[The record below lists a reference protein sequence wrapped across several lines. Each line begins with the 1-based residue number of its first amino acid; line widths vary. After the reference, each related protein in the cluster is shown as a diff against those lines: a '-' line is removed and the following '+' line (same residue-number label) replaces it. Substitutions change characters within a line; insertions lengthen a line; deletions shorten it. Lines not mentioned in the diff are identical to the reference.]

1 MTCKAL
7 CDNPKKP
14 VFNKDAFDIAK
25 YTSTASVDDSTWV
38 APPTPAPLTALAGQ
52 VIEQVQVTIKVVKV
66 ELAFPLSLDEA
77 NHPAMRNAL
86 ECGFAQAIGFLCKY
100 VKVDTIAA
108 VSRRRLTDSV
118 KVTFKVES
126 LDDSAAGTADLVA
139 TVESAAAEGAIVA
152 NIQDKANE
160 NNVLTAALLNMP
172 REVTVTASVEDDVKI
187 VEQAVAGSECVD
199 DADGD
204 LAANSANCG
213 DLKAGITCDGDL
225 NTLNPLA
232 PVGTI
237 LKGLCPLSCNY
248 CVEAGFLAP
257 APAQTPAPTKAPTNA
272 LTQAPTSVP
281 PTPPPAPT
289 PEVLESGA
297 GAISLSHTCLALA
310 IVQATVFAL
319 M

>member
-1 MTCKAL
+1 MDDHAGLLASKQYSCPMVHGMLAGLPDPCATDLSDHDEDAPKGTILSNVCPMTCKAL

-25 YTSTASVDDSTWV
+25 YTATASVDDSTWV

-52 VIEQVQVTIKVVKV
+52 VIEQVQVAIKVVKV

-187 VEQAVAGSECVD
+187 VEQAVA
-199 DADGD
+199 
-204 LAANSANCG
+204 
-213 DLKAGITCDGDL
+213 
-225 NTLNPLA
+225 
-232 PVGTI
+232 
-237 LKGLCPLSCNY
+237 
-248 CVEAGFLAP
+248 AP
-257 APAQTPAPTKAPTNA
+257 ATPAPTKALTNA
-272 LTQAPTSVP
+272 PTQALTPVP

-297 GAISLSHTCLALA
+297 GAISISQSCMLLAL
-310 IVQATVFAL
+310 VQALVLAL
-319 M
+319 L

>member
-1 MTCKAL
+1 MLAALPDDPCAADLSDYHDDAPKGTIVSKICPMTCKAL

-52 VIEQVQVTIKVVKV
+52 VIEQVQVAIKVVKV

-100 VKVDTIAA
+100 VKVDTIEA

-187 VEQAVAGSECVD
+187 VEQAVA
-199 DADGD
+199 
-204 LAANSANCG
+204 
-213 DLKAGITCDGDL
+213 
-225 NTLNPLA
+225 
-232 PVGTI
+232 
-237 LKGLCPLSCNY
+237 
-248 CVEAGFLAP
+248 AP
-257 APAQTPAPTKAPTNA
+257 ATPAPTKALTNA
-272 LTQAPTSVP
+272 PTQASTPVP

-297 GAISLSHTCLALA
+297 GAISISQSCMLLAL
-310 IVQATVFAL
+310 VQALVLAL
-319 M
+319 L